1 MRRISRREKLLLALK
16 GYGSYVLKSTDT
28 GNTGGKDSCGINIFS
43 VTYCDGMINFKA
55 NFSVIILLGLK
66 IHQHENMKS
75 AASLQIVCFRPPR
88 PYSWSHLLFCPDARN
103 FREL

>member
-1 MRRISRREKLLLALK
+1 MALK
-16 GYGSYVLKSTDT
+16 GYEVMYSKVPIQATQEAKTAVESIYSLL
-28 GNTGGKDSCGINIFS
+28 
-43 VTYCDGMINFKA
+43 TYCDGMINFKA

-75 AASLQIVCFRPPR
+75 AASLQIVCFRP
-88 PYSWSHLLFCPDARN
+88 YSRSHLLSCPDARN